1 MHCLFSGVDHYEQI
15 IKRSQGC
22 LCGGVCSR
30 PTGTG
35 TGTRIARGGELFGTG
50 TGIKTIRNIIPA
62 IMHCLLS
69 GENHGQCVTDHM
81 KGKKHRRL
89 VNLKITREEQ
99 TERSIFVGNLRRTN
113 SELEL
118 MGHFNKFGPI
128 SRIII
133 DKEKSAYAIVEFVEK
148 QSAAKAVEEE
158 KQTMNGLHIVVRP
171 REVRE
176 FVSSGITQ
184 RNAALEGKKKKE
196 DNLRLETQML
206 MAELVQKKTQV
217 QESSLAASS
226 SSRDA
231 DGASDGANPTTASDG
246 SEMEEDTL
254 DPDQAPEKECLEFV
268 AQIIQKCVPSCH
280 KVQTI
285 ASARKP
291 VIKFVHKDS
300 GLHCDIILNNRL
312 VLRNTELIHF
322 YSTLDPVVRPLILLI
337 RRWAKLNHVA
347 ENSGPGP
354 RLTNYALTWMVI
366 LFLQTKG
373 IIPTI
378 EELREAAGCEE
389 QLIIDGWDCSL
400 RLDCTMYRRRRE
412 DDKPGDLMQSFFEYY
427 SNIDWA
433 VNCLCPRV
441 GKLLPIGD
449 IPVVANPSSDGQF
462 KRGCL
467 NIQDPLELTHNTTS
481 NVNEKTVKILSQE
494 IKKAAVTCKSSGF
507 QNQVRN
513 VVDVKEARPLWGI
526 PMLFGLH
533 PREQAGR
540 PGNYRLEFPMKDVH
554 LTEELL
560 RIHVDPERLR
570 EAWAERIT
578 CGLLEVL
585 RDTLTVSC
593 EKVRA
598 DLAEETSGRADS
610 EETTESKMEVD
621 PEEQEPPTKRQRMQE
636 NVNYRQNDVDGSTA
650 DIKPVTYSCSLKHD
664 IWVGRRKMRRT
675 LQRSGSSSSS
685 GLALEKLVTEK
696 LIEETS
702 NGQDRGETLT
712 EFHLEVTK
720 EIKDNAFVRFAMIP
734 SKGEAAFKLFYHFLE
749 SFLPKIVEEYRF

>member
-1 MHCLFSGVDHYEQI
+1 MEFDTFIQRKGKHFECEI
-15 IKRSQGC
+15 
-22 LCGGVCSR
+22 CGNR
-30 PTGTG
+30 LAT
-35 TGTRIARGGELFGTG
+35 
-50 TGIKTIRNIIPA
+50 
-62 IMHCLLS
+62 
-69 GENHGQCVTDHM
+69 GQCVTDHM

-128 SRIII
+128 SKIII
-133 DKEKSAYAIVEFVEK
+133 DKEKSAYAIIEFVEK

-217 QESSLAASS
+217 QESSSAASS

-285 ASARKP
+285 TSARKP

-322 YSTLDPVVRPLILLI
+322 YCTLDPVVRPLILLI

-433 VNCLCPRV
+433 LNCLCPRV
-441 GKLLPIGD
+441 GDKE
-449 IPVVANPSSDGQF
+449 SSCYLQVLRLSESG
-462 KRGCL
+462 KECCGCERGK
-467 NIQDPLELTHNTTS
+467 TS
-481 NVNEKTVKILSQE
+481 L
-494 IKKAAVTCKSSGF
+494 
-507 QNQVRN
+507 
-513 VVDVKEARPLWGI
+513 GI

-533 PREQAGR
+533 PREQVAR
-540 PGNYRLEFPMKDVH
+540 PGNYRLEFPMKDEH
-554 LTEELL
+554 LTEELS
-560 RIHVDPERLR
+560 RIHVDPERLK
-570 EAWAERIT
+570 EA
-578 CGLLEVL
+578 GLRGSHVCCL
-585 RDTLTVSC
+585 RCLGT
-593 EKVRA
+593 
-598 DLAEETSGRADS
+598 
-610 EETTESKMEVD
+610 
-621 PEEQEPPTKRQRMQE
+621 
-636 NVNYRQNDVDGSTA
+636 
-650 DIKPVTYSCSLKHD
+650 H
-664 IWVGRRKMRRT
+664 
-675 LQRSGSSSSS
+675 
-685 GLALEKLVTEK
+685 
-696 LIEETS
+696 
-702 NGQDRGETLT
+702 
-712 EFHLEVTK
+712 
-720 EIKDNAFVRFAMIP
+720 
-734 SKGEAAFKLFYHFLE
+734 
-749 SFLPKIVEEYRF
+749 